1 MHLNFVTILYGFNS
15 KGGKKTIFC
24 YHRVLN
30 FVQNI
35 TRRKICMNSGLYLLI
50 FFQIRAHFD
59 EEKEDD
65 EENDIDSA

>member
-1 MHLNFVTILYGFNS
+1 MYEQWFILAD
-15 KGGKKTIFC
+15 
-24 YHRVLN
+24 
-30 FVQNI
+30 
-35 TRRKICMNSGLYLLI
+35 